1 MLTLY
6 VVRSTWVAGV
16 AFFAALVLT
25 FWPRRWCSVL
35 AAILYSAG
43 ILTRLGI
50 LGYSFFMMV
59 GISYGLSDSGS
70 PNRLALWG
78 LIIPVGL
85 MVYAVAASVLLWH
98 KISQEKAL
106 LFGKILHLCFFPP
119 LVLFLLVATRPPFA
133 PHPFELAW
141 LVYGLLWFRIREGYG
156 EWRPNKVGRGDGGLA
171 GS

>member
-1 MLTLY
+1 MLNLL
-6 VVRSTWVAGV
+6 VVRSTWMAGV
-16 AFFAALVLT
+16 AFFTALLLT

-50 LGYSFFMMV
+50 AGYSFFMMV
-59 GISYGLSDSGS
+59 RISYGLSDSGS
-70 PNRLALWG
+70 PNHLALWG

-85 MVYAVAASVLLWH
+85 IVYAVVASVLLWP
-98 KISQEKAL
+98 KVSQGSAL

-119 LVLFLLVATRPPFA
+119 LVLFLLFATRPPFG

-141 LVYGLLWFRIREGYG
+141 LVYPVLWFRIREGYG
-156 EWRPNKVGRGDGGLA
+156 KWRPNEVARGGVGLV